1 MALEVVVVLVWKQT
15 VKDVDGDG
23 CMSIVDVVVGIVVL
37 TGYQPLSEDM
47 EIYY

>member
-1 MALEVVVVLVWKQT
+1 MALEVVVVLVWKQ
-15 VKDVDGDG
+15 KDVDGDG